1 MRTMAL
7 HFAIA
12 CSALIGA
19 EPAGAATPA
28 DEAFASLKTLVGRWQ
43 GPTSGGRTLDI
54 RYKLIANDSVLVET
68 WRSAS
73 GPETMT
79 VYHRDGPDLVATHYC
94 AQGNQPRLRLAGI
107 TPAGR
112 MHFVFRDAT
121 NLKSDDAAHLHEF
134 WVEPGEA
141 GTIKRSETYREKGEA
156 GEESAVL
163 RRTPAP

>member
-94 AQGNQPRLRLAGI
+94 AQGNQPRLRLA
-107 TPAGR
+107 TVDPSGR
-112 MHFVFRDAT
+112 LHFVFRDAT
-121 NLKSDDAAHLHEF
+121 NLASPEKSHLHEF
-134 WVEPGEA
+134 WIEQVDA
-141 GTIKRSETYREKGEA
+141 GTMKRSETYREKGAAE
-156 GEESAVL
+156 EESAEL
-163 RRTPAP
+163 TRSP